1 MTPGKDFWVDRNT
14 MTFVIENS
22 DPDTTYRI
30 IIYLNKIKLDEELM
44 NNMHRAS
51 GDQSVAK
58 AKATIRKRGD
68 ETMEGYDER
77 FQAKDD
83 DFFTRPDYRPK
94 NI

>member
-1 MTPGKDFWVDRNT
+1 
-14 MTFVIENS
+14 
-22 DPDTTYRI
+22 
-30 IIYLNKIKLDEELM
+30 M

-58 AKATIRKRGD
+58 AKATIRKRED

-83 DFFTRPDYRPK
+83 DFFTRPDYKPK